1 MKDTKYLWTQ
11 IGRICL
17 FLTVFFFIQTV
28 ISFFYIRQISH
39 TQVQNE
45 LVRLNTIV
53 KNDLV
58 YNNDRWDISLYTS
71 DSRTPHPQGS
81 SGFPHPLY
89 VITTSGFVIERNKPI
104 SGLLD
109 SSDFDKVQDYAQATT
124 IITVTN
130 ENWRIQARPI
140 QSNGKLI
147 GDIVVAYYNEQNR
160 PVTEIDPKLQ
170 QNLDI
175 LNQKIRVENEKINVK
190 NVDIRNVHYDV
201 TFEIVDSYNKVLLNN
216 GRVPTFIDRSYVAEQ
231 FEAQPVRIVKD
242 ANTKDEYLVV
252 TDEIVD
258 KNGSPVALIVS
269 GRSIQEIRKTLNAYI
284 IFAAISGLLILLP
297 LAWLMLEFILHVAKD
312 LIAVHEL
319 KKQKA
324 PILNKIQFNK
334 KESFL
339 KLNEQVIQIPYASN
353 QFYILSALFT
363 NPKKRWEQDEILEKF
378 GATESGEEGWRKVYD
393 AHLAINRKVGFK
405 LIDYRD
411 KLFRINPNFIAA
423 IVSS

>member
-45 LVRLNTIV
+45 LAKLNTIV

-58 YNNDRWDISLYTS
+58 YNNGRWDISLYTS
-71 DSRTPHPQGS
+71 DPRTPHPQGS

-89 VITTSGFVIERNKPI
+89 VVTTNGFIIERNQPI
-104 SGLLD
+104 AGLLD
-109 SSDFDKVQDYAQATT
+109 SSDFDRLQEYSQPTT
-124 IITVTN
+124 LNTVTN
-130 ENWRIQARPI
+130 ENWRVQARPI
-140 QSNGKLI
+140 ISNGKLL

-160 PVTEIDPKLQ
+160 PSTEIDPKLQ
-170 QNLDI
+170 ANLDI
-175 LNQKIRVENEKINVK
+175 ISQKVKIENGKINVK
-190 NVDIRNVHYDV
+190 GVDIRNVHYDV
-201 TFEIVDSYNKVLLNN
+201 TFEIVDSFNKVLLNN
-216 GRVPTFIDRSYVAEQ
+216 GRMPTFIDRSYVAEQ
-231 FEAQPVRIVKD
+231 FDAPPVRIVED
-242 ANTKDEYLVV
+242 INTKEDFLIV
-252 TDEIVD
+252 TEEITD
-258 KNGSPVALIVS
+258 RNGSPVALVTS
-269 GRSIQEIRKTLNAYI
+269 GRSIQEIRKTLNAYL

-297 LAWLMLEFILHVAKD
+297 LAWLMLEFILRIAKD
-312 LIAVHEL
+312 IVTQQEL
-319 KKQKA
+319 KKQRA

-334 KESFL
+334 KESYL
-339 KLNEQVIQIPYASN
+339 KLNEQVVQIPYASN
-353 QFYILSALFT
+353 QYYILSALFT
-363 NPKKRWEQDEILEKF
+363 NPKKRWDQDEILEKF

-411 KLFRINPNFIAA
+411 KLFRISPDLVAA